1 MSLSIRALCAPLCF
15 ALFLCV
21 SAFAQ
26 DENPSFPLPTEPV
39 LAGHPFSK
47 KSSGPEVAASAPVL
61 FSIGEPSDEEQL
73 YLELAN
79 RARSNPNAEVQRLIG
94 LNDPSVQN
102 ALLKVDTNLLVS
114 QFSTNPV
121 APPLSFSAKLL
132 TAARNHSQYQFDNGI
147 QSHIGPGTD
156 GLVDRLEA
164 VNYSFFWATENVYSY
179 AQNAQ
184 HGHAG
189 FEIDWSGGT
198 ANGGMQ
204 TPPGHRDHIHDQ
216 RFVEIGIGVVNG
228 TNKVGTNVMVGPQL
242 VTQDFGTPSP
252 AMTYITGVAYYDLN
266 GNNFYDVG
274 EGLSGVPVVVDGV
287 GTYAITSASG
297 GYSVPVPAGNNY
309 TVRFQAAGVSETVA
323 SATVSSTN
331 NVKLDYKPPFV
342 APSVVSAPSVT
353 YAGLSNLFVL
363 SPFAGA
369 TSYRAR
375 IFTLQPMPL
384 EGAEG
389 PLTNVSLA
397 TFGNYTVIS
406 TNVKASGNK
415 SFHLGHM
422 TDDATGA
429 AYPQYVQLV
438 KPFYVWAGARIDF
451 KSRLGAAF
459 AGSPQSGPGEIARLE
474 VSIDEGNT
482 WTAIWSQ
489 GGTEVPFGADN
500 SEKTFNARFASLS
513 NYVGKL
519 VMVRFNFDVNTS
531 VGWFD
536 LKNDKD
542 KYGWYIDDISISGAE
557 QGVSSTTTAKA
568 DGAGNF
574 QFVPPAVGSYAMQF
588 GATAG
593 ARDFPMGAWFSVTA
607 QSGPPVISP
616 TEISMSGGSLSMHV
630 VETGTR
636 TLTLQSAPTL
646 AGPWTNETNAT
657 VSGSGNE
664 YTLSAPLNGNARF
677 YRVVAN

>member
-1 MSLSIRALCAPLCF
+1 MSLSIRALCAPVCIL
-15 ALFLCV
+15 LFSCG
-21 SAFAQ
+21 SAFSQ
-26 DENPSFPLPTEPV
+26 DENKSFALPTEPV

-47 KSSGPEVAASAPVL
+47 KSSGPEVAAASSVL
-61 FSIGEPSDEEQL
+61 FLIGEPSDEEQL
-73 YLELAN
+73 YLELIN
-79 RARSNPNAEVQRLIG
+79 RARANPNVEVQRLIG

-102 ALLKVDTNLLVS
+102 ALLKVNTNMLVS
-114 QFSTNPV
+114 QFSTNPL
-121 APPLSFSAKLL
+121 APPLSFNAKLL

-147 QSHIGPGTD
+147 QSHTGPGTD
-156 GLVDRLEA
+156 GLADRLEA

-179 AQNAQ
+179 AQNVQ
-184 HGHAG
+184 HGHAA

-204 TPPGHRDHIHDQ
+204 TPPGHRDHIHDK

-228 TNKVGTNVMVGPQL
+228 TNQVGTNVMVGPQL
-242 VTQDFGTPSP
+242 VTQDFGTPAP
-252 AMTYITGVAYYDLN
+252 ATTYVTGVAYYDLN

-274 EGLSGVPVVVDGV
+274 EGLSGVAVMVDGV
-287 GTYAITSASG
+287 DTYAVTSASG
-297 GYSVPVPAGNNY
+297 GYSIPVPPGNNY

-323 SATVSSTN
+323 SVAVSSTN
-331 NVKLDYKPPFV
+331 NVKLDYKPAFV
-342 APSVVSAPSVT
+342 APSLVSAPPVT
-353 YAGLSNLFVL
+353 YAGLSNLFIL

-375 IFTLQPMPL
+375 IFTLQPMPI

-389 PLTNVSLA
+389 SLTNVALT

-406 TNVKASGNK
+406 TNVKATGNK

-438 KPFYVWAGARIDF
+438 KPFYVWPGARIDF
-451 KSRLGAAF
+451 NSRLGAAF

-474 VSIDEGNT
+474 ISVDEGKT
-482 WTAIWSQ
+482 WAAIWSQ

-500 SEKTFNARFASLS
+500 SEKTFNARSASLS

-542 KYGWYIDDISISGAE
+542 KYGWYIDDINIIGAE
-557 QGVSSTTTAKA
+557 QGVNSTTITTA
-568 DGAGNF
+568 DGSGDF
-574 QFVPPAVGSYAMQF
+574 EFVPSAVGNYAMQF
-588 GATAG
+588 GAIAG
-593 ARDFPMGAWFSVTA
+593 TRNFPMGAWFGVTA
-607 QSGPPVISP
+607 QTGAPVISP
-616 TEISMSGGSLSMHV
+616 TEISISSGSLSMQV

-636 TLTLQSAPTL
+636 TLTLQSAPSL
-646 AGPWTNETNAT
+646 AGPWTDETSAT
-657 VSGSGNE
+657 VSSSGNE
-664 YTLSAPLNGNARF
+664 YTLSAPVNGNARF